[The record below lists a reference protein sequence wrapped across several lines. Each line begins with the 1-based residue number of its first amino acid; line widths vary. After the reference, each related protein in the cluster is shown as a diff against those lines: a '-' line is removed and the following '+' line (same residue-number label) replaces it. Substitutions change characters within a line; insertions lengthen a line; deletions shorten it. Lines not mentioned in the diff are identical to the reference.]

1 MCLQEIESTIEFV
14 LRNADRIRKCVEE
27 KRIDPGAGRGE
38 QNTGY
43 QKNRISNPTE
53 AQALQR
59 VEPVAFIHCP
69 YGTTL
74 NGRRDERFIRLPE
87 KWLQVENS
95 TRRFY
100 TASDNEKIVKLYE
113 RRYLQGEY
121 GERWEITC
129 KDLGI
134 TQAWYYVVV
143 HDIIRFAELYAAGI
157 GLISPYSRF

>member
-53 AQALQR
+53 AQALQL

-69 YGTTL
+69 YGPYV
-74 NGRRDERFIRLPE
+74 NGTRDARYVRLPE
-87 KWLQVENS
+87 KWLQVEDS

-100 TASDNEKIVKLYE
+100 TASDNDKVVEVYK

-121 GERWEITC
+121 GEHWETTC
-129 KDLGI
+129 KDLKV
-134 TQAWYYVVV
+134 TRAWYYVVV
-143 HDIIRFAELYAAGI
+143 HDIIRFAELYACGI
-157 GLISPYSRF
+157 GLITPYSKF